1 MIVSFNRRL
10 GFPKI
15 IIHRSFDQT
24 EDEIFS
30 VNHFSDEQ
38 EPFMDRATLS
48 QFRDAARDVISRK
61 KCMSLAEMF
70 NTELKFAIDTLKS
83 WFDKVI
89 KMRFTDLSYA
99 EQILFKQKNP
109 TVDDTL
115 CAICN
120 FPLDPQADN
129 GWLDHVIKSEYLF
142 LSNIYDQEQLKGMEI
157 GSLNP
162 YPEVVYRLINPFEE
176 FEDFVKNQTPSGNKR
191 DFIDLEDFDTFRDV
205 KAKIDKINIP
215 KSRFAK
221 NNPKNFFKDKLTAYL
236 YSQLIDFETT
246 DKTKG
251 VPISRKFIP
260 NIVAIFSSKNSV
272 HQSHKTGQNEGHSHN
287 FCNKKVTENYS
298 KNPLIAHNHFRF
310 EFLFL
315 MKVLRASVWKT
326 RDINIWGKNPT
337 DINFASIGNQ
347 AQFIDTIKY
356 FQQSLGDLAG
366 SLTSSEKA
374 EIRRQCHVFLISR
387 PKTQRTFV
395 SLSEKDQDWVL
406 DYLSTGKGVI
416 HYQLITKLYHVS

>member
-1 MIVSFNRRL
+1 ML
-10 GFPKI
+10 
-15 IIHRSFDQT
+15 
-24 EDEIFS
+24 
-30 VNHFSDEQ
+30 
-38 EPFMDRATLS
+38 
-48 QFRDAARDVISRK
+48 
-61 KCMSLAEMF
+61 

-99 EQILFKQKNP
+99 DKILFKQKNP

-157 GSLNP
+157 RSLNP
-162 YPEVVYRLINPFEE
+162 YPEVVYRLINHFEE
-176 FEDFVKNQTPSGNKR
+176 FEDFVENQTPSENIR
-191 DFIDLEDFDTFRDV
+191 DFIDLEDFDTFRDL
-205 KAKIDKINIP
+205 KAEIDKINIP

-221 NNPKNFFKDKLTAYL
+221 NNPKEFFKDKLTAYL

-246 DKTKG
+246 DKIKG

-260 NIVAIFSSKNSV
+260 NRVAILSSKNSV
-272 HQSHKTGQNEGHSHN
+272 HKSHITGQNEGHSHN
-287 FCNKKVTENYS
+287 FCNKKVSENYS

-326 RDINIWGKNPT
+326 RDINI
-337 DINFASIGNQ
+337 
-347 AQFIDTIKY
+347 
-356 FQQSLGDLAG
+356 
-366 SLTSSEKA
+366 
-374 EIRRQCHVFLISR
+374 
-387 PKTQRTFV
+387 
-395 SLSEKDQDWVL
+395 
-406 DYLSTGKGVI
+406 
-416 HYQLITKLYHVS
+416 

>member
-1 MIVSFNRRL
+1 MFVVSYYMIVSFNRRL

-61 KCMSLAEMF
+61 KYMSLAKMF

-99 EQILFKQKNP
+99 EKILFKQKNP

-162 YPEVVYRLINPFEE
+162 YPEVAYRLINHFEE
-176 FEDFVKNQTPSGNKR
+176 FEDFVENQTPSDNIR
-191 DFIDLEDFDTFRDV
+191 DFIDLEDFDTFRDLKV
-205 KAKIDKINIP
+205 EIDKINIP

-221 NNPKNFFKDKLTAYL
+221 NNPKKFFKDKLTAYL
-236 YSQLIDFETT
+236 YSQLIDLETT
-246 DKTKG
+246 DKIKG

-260 NIVAIFSSKNSV
+260 K
-272 HQSHKTGQNEGHSHN
+272 
-287 FCNKKVTENYS
+287 
-298 KNPLIAHNHFRF
+298 
-310 EFLFL
+310 
-315 MKVLRASVWKT
+315 
-326 RDINIWGKNPT
+326 
-337 DINFASIGNQ
+337 
-347 AQFIDTIKY
+347 
-356 FQQSLGDLAG
+356 
-366 SLTSSEKA
+366 
-374 EIRRQCHVFLISR
+374 
-387 PKTQRTFV
+387 
-395 SLSEKDQDWVL
+395 
-406 DYLSTGKGVI
+406 
-416 HYQLITKLYHVS
+416 

>member
-1 MIVSFNRRL
+1 MFFDSKMFVVSYCMIVSFNRRL

-24 EDEIFS
+24 EDEILS

-61 KCMSLAEMF
+61 KYMSLAEMF
-70 NTELKFAIDTLKS
+70 NTELKFTIGTLKS

-99 EQILFKQKNP
+99 EKILLKQKNP

-115 CAICN
+115 CAICD

-142 LSNIYDQEQLKGMEI
+142 LSNIYDQEQLKAIEV

-162 YPEVVYRLINPFEE
+162 YSEVVYTLINPFEE
-176 FEDFVKNQTPSGNKR
+176 FEDFVENQTPSDNIR
-191 DFIDLEDFDTFRDV
+191 DFIDLEDFDTFRDL
-205 KAKIDKINIP
+205 KEEIDKVNIS
-215 KSRFAK
+215 KRRFDK
-221 NNPKNFFKDKLTAYL
+221 NNPKIFFKDMLTAYL
-236 YSQLIDFETT
+236 YLQFIDFKTT
-246 DKTKG
+246 DKIKG
-251 VPISRKFIP
+251 MPISRKFIP
-260 NIVAIFSSKNSV
+260 NIIAILSSKNSV
-272 HQSHKTGQNEGHSHN
+272 DQSHITGQIEGFSQN
-287 FCNKKVTENYS
+287 FCNKKVRENYY
-298 KNPLIAHNHFRF
+298 KIPVIAHNHFRF
-310 EFLFL
+310 DFFLL

-326 RDINIWGKNPT
+326 RDINIGGENLT
-337 DINFASIGNQ
+337 DINFASVGNQ
-347 AQFIDTIKY
+347 VQFIDTIKY
-356 FQQSLGDLAG
+356 FQQSLGGLAG
-366 SLTSSEKA
+366 SLTSSEKV

-387 PKTQRTFV
+387 PKSQRTFV
-395 SLSEKDQDWVL
+395 S
-406 DYLSTGKGVI
+406 
-416 HYQLITKLYHVS
+416 